1 MWACLSRTTRLHEG
15 ATRAF
20 CLFGLLQISL
30 LHAPSQWQVSRPLY
44 GAAAPRPDTHQ
55 SWNELP
61 HGMTFGLLG
70 WTFASPI
77 KLENDGD

>member
-30 LHAPSQWQVSRPLY
+30 LHAPTKWQVSRQPPPVMIHT
-44 GAAAPRPDTHQ
+44 PRGTSPASRRGTT
-55 SWNELP
+55 P
-61 HGMTFGLLG
+61 GLLE
-70 WTFASPI
+70 WLFASPI